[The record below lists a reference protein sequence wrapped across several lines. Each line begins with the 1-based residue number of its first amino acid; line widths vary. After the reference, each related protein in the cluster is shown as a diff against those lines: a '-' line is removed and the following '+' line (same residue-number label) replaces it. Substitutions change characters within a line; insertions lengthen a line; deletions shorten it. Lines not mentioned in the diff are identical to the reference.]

1 MKTIVITGSTRGL
14 GRALSEALLERGCS
28 VAISGRTAEVV
39 TRVHQ
44 ELSSIHGADRVIGV
58 TCDVRR
64 PEQLQ
69 GLWGQAL
76 SAFGRVDIW
85 VNNAGISNAPAPL
98 WELTEAQAR
107 EVIETNLL
115 GAIYGSQVAI
125 RGMLLQGYGALYNLE
140 GMGSD
145 GRTHEGMTPYG
156 TSKYALH
163 YLMKA
168 LAKELDGTGVIVASL
183 RPGMI
188 VTDLVT
194 GPYRGRPEEWE
205 RVKPIFNIIAD
216 RVETAAPWMA
226 DQVLGNRRNG
236 AVLKRL
242 STATL
247 AARFLMAP
255 FRRRDLFAGIDPK
268 TQV

>member
-14 GRALSEALLERGCS
+14 GRALAEALLERGCS
-28 VAISGRTAEVV
+28 VAVSGRTSEAV

-44 ELSSIHGADRVIGV
+44 ELSSIHGVDRVIGV

-69 GLWGQAL
+69 GLWEQAL
-76 SAFGRVDIW
+76 SAFGQVDIW

-107 EVIETNLL
+107 AVIETNLL

-255 FRRRDLFAGIDPK
+255 FCRRDLFAGIDPK